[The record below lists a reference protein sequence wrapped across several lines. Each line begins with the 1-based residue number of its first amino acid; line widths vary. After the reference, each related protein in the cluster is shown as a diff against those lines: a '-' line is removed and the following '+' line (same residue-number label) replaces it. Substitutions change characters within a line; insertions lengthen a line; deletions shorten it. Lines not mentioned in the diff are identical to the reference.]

1 MHNPSITLNE
11 LMDIENQI
19 VSNPLKKKSHIYS
32 DINKK
37 REASGKESVTKPT
50 FYRAAKQ
57 PLITQHPWFTYK
69 FIELPSTYSVVDARD
84 SLSTIFTYS
93 DLKAYGGADIQGIY
107 DRWVLARTCFS
118 VYVVEPILFYPE
130 ILQRE
135 KQLRSL
141 LSSIPTGQQED
152 IQARLIFEIQVAFL
166 VDCFDLLLEEI
177 IHRRGRIQQSMNA
190 SRQKVENE
198 LRKNA
203 LDLTRAMIR
212 KNIQKSSPDI
222 GKLYSLSE
230 TVSEDIKAR
239 IVLLRRH
246 KESYQLILKVIENLV
261 NTLGDDFVFHT
272 NEGLNF
278 YKLASGKTTWEYLDE
293 VTKRRLTRDPTLT
306 GVIGDTN
313 EDNSTISCYR

>member
-1 MHNPSITLNE
+1 MKVDRDDVLTYLRELEERNGGYYGTDLMNLAEKLGVTWRGLKKRLMKWLKEDRVFIGLHYLGMHNPSITLNE
-11 LMDIENQI
+11 LIDIENQI
-19 VSNPLKKKSHIYS
+19 ASNPLKKKSHIYS

-37 REASGKESVTKPT
+37 REASGKESITKPT

-93 DLKAYGGADIQGIY
+93 DLKAYGGADIQAIY
-107 DRWVLARTCFS
+107 DRWVLARTYFS
-118 VYVVEPILFYPE
+118 VYRVEPILFYPE

-152 IQARLIFEIQVAFL
+152 IQARLTFEIQAAFL
-166 VDCFDLLLEEI
+166 VDCLDLLLEEI

-190 SRQKVENE
+190 YRQKEENE
-198 LRKNA
+198 LRKKA
-203 LDLTRAMIR
+203 LGSIR
-212 KNIQKSSPDI
+212 TSIKENLHKTSPDME
-222 GKLYSLSE
+222 KLYFLSE
-230 TVSEDIKAR
+230 KISEDIEAR

-246 KESYQLILKVIENLV
+246 KKSYQLI
-261 NTLGDDFVFHT
+261 
-272 NEGLNF
+272 
-278 YKLASGKTTWEYLDE
+278 
-293 VTKRRLTRDPTLT
+293 
-306 GVIGDTN
+306 
-313 EDNSTISCYR
+313 